1 MDILRGNA
9 NGYFMGKCQWTLCG
23 EMPMDILGGNNK
35 AHLMLLK
42 ISMDQYCCGEKP
54 MDILWGNG
62 NGHFVGKWQWTFC
75 GEMAMDIL
83 RGNADGHFVG
93 KCRWTFCG
101 QMPMD
106 ILWANANSH
115 VNYSL
120 LPFNHALNRSGAC
133 S

>member
-1 MDILRGNA
+1 MVFSPICGEMAMDMLWGNA
-9 NGYFMGKCQWTLCG
+9 NIIKVDM
-23 EMPMDILGGNNK
+23 
-35 AHLMLLK
+35 
-42 ISMDQYCCGEKP
+42 
-54 MDILWGNG
+54 LWGNG
-62 NGHFVGKWQWTFC
+62 NGHF
-75 GEMAMDIL
+75 A
-83 RGNADGHFVG
+83 G